1 MSGGKGGETTSKTEI
16 PKWAEDATK
25 RNLNRA
31 EQVQKIGPMTN
42 YLPDVAAFTPGQEAA
57 MQNNADAASAF
68 GFSAPVDA
76 MANMPQAQ
84 TFAGGIQ
91 GYSSAPLY
99 EDALARGRE
108 EQPGYYQAYDN
119 LYTNPSSTSGGGNT
133 YQGPNVQAP
142 VFGGGMP
149 GSANGAG
156 GFSPAMPG
164 IGIPGGFSP
173 NVPDIDE
180 LMRNLRI
187 ER

>member
-25 RNLNRA
+25 RNLRRA

-57 MQNNADAASAF
+57 MQNNADAAAAF

-76 MANMPQAQ
+76 MAGMPQAQ

-91 GYSSAPLY
+91 GYSSAPLF
-99 EDALARGRE
+99 EEALARGRE
-108 EQPGYYQAYDN
+108 EQPGYYREYDR
-119 LYTNPSSTSGGGNT
+119 LFTDPTSTGYGGHV
-133 YQGPNVQAP
+133 YQGPNYGRHGQAP
-142 VFGGGMP
+142 VFGGGGA

-156 GFSPAMPG
+156 GYDVSHP
-164 IGIPGGFSP
+164 S
-173 NVPDIDE
+173 VDD
-180 LMRNLRI
+180 LMRNLRNV
-187 ER
+187 R